1 MAAEEYGWLFCV
13 DCEHSEFV
21 GPDIADMGIDCTNCG
36 SERNFANTLHG
47 FYLDFLQLISDW
59 CNHAHAKTGV
69 HKSPEFDLHLT
80 RVRDAV
86 ISSDN
91 IIPNQFSEL
100 QKSLEPLID
109 GVYAESSTVDEV
121 DVEFM
126 VRIKRMMPTN
136 VELGPSQVYPYPLGH
151 QLCSDNPMRQVTS
164 VLKKYL
170 LANGKQ

>member
-47 FYLDFLQLISDW
+47 FYLDFFQLISDW

-69 HKSPEFDLHLT
+69 HKSPEFDLHLA

-86 ISSDN
+86 ISSDA
-91 IIPNQFSEL
+91 IIPNQFFEL

-126 VRIKRMMPTN
+126 VRIKRMMPAN
-136 VELGPSQVYPYPLGH
+136 VELGPSQVYPYPLGD
-151 QLCSDNPMRQVTS
+151 QILADNPMGQVTG

-170 LANGKQ
+170 LANAKQ